1 MKQRLLVLI
10 LAAGSVV
17 LALTAFFL
25 SAGQDSKP
33 PEIVVKDM
41 EISYTEGNDYSSLM
55 KGVSAKDNREGD
67 LSDEVFVYR
76 IIPLE
81 NGKAVVCYGVMD
93 SNKNV
98 GTAVRRVG
106 FIAKASADAP
116 DESGGGPDAEPEDTK
131 ENKDGKDEQDQA
143 PGNENETSDTEE
155 LKPDGVRPVIAL
167 NAESAQINAGGAFD
181 ALSYVKGVADDK
193 DDQNTLYRHIH
204 VEGQYDID
212 TKGTYELRFYVS
224 DSEGN
229 TSDVKTFSLTVQ

>member
-10 LAAGSVV
+10 LTAGSVV
-17 LALTAFFL
+17 LAVASFFL
-25 SAGQDSKP
+25 STGHDNKP
-33 PEIVVKDM
+33 PEIVVEEM
-41 EISYTEGNDYSSLM
+41 EISYTEGEDYSGLM
-55 KGVSAKDNREGD
+55 KGVSAEDNRDGD
-67 LSDEVFVYR
+67 LSDKIFVYR
-76 IIPLE
+76 IIPVE
-81 NGKAVVCYGVMD
+81 NEKAVVCYGVMD

-98 GTAVRRVG
+98 GTAVRTVK
-106 FIAKASADAP
+106 FIPKVLEGTS
-116 DESGGGPDAEPEDTK
+116 ENETDAETEDTK
-131 ENKDGKDEQDQA
+131 EESNEKDKKDQIPE
-143 PGNENETSDTEE
+143 GENDPSDTEE

-167 NAESAQINAGGAFD
+167 TAESAQTKAGESFD

-204 VEGQYDID
+204 VDGQYDIN